1 MTFGQLIKRNR
12 GNIFLEKSYIKC
24 DGDATPRS
32 KTERISDQEYYVLQ
46 FVFTVCQ
53 VEVFWNTLKLSCR
66 PLAFTSSKAFLKN
79 KKRSGT
85 SLPAS
90 FFAWFLKKNK
100 SCYILLPDQISWS
113 GCLYLW
119 DIWQYVHCNCLLT
132 WLWINFEIHLTFLI
146 KPLFLYGQKLKTF
159 KRTKRALKMR

>member
-1 MTFGQLIKRNR
+1 MTNISRIDNQAMKFGQLIKLNR
-12 GNIFLEKSYIKC
+12 VNIFLEKPYTKC

-32 KTERISDQEYYVLQ
+32 KTEHISDQEYYVLQ

-53 VEVFWNTLKLSCR
+53 VEVYWNTLKLSCR

-90 FFAWFLKKNK
+90 FFAWFLKKN
-100 SCYILLPDQISWS
+100 I
-113 GCLYLW
+113 YLV
-119 DIWQYVHCNCLLT
+119 IFYY
-132 WLWINFEIHLTFLI
+132 LI
-146 KPLFLYGQKLKTF
+146 KFHYLVAFIYEIF
-159 KRTKRALKMR
+159 DNMYIVIVY

>member
-1 MTFGQLIKRNR
+1 MTNISRIDNQAMTFGQLIKRNR

-32 KTERISDQEYYVLQ
+32 KTEHISDQEYYVLQ
-46 FVFTVCQ
+46 FAFTVCQ

-90 FFAWFLKKNK
+90 FFAWFLKKN
-100 SCYILLPDQISWS
+100 I
-113 GCLYLW
+113 YLV
-119 DIWQYVHCNCLLT
+119 IFYY
-132 WLWINFEIHLTFLI
+132 LI
-146 KPLFLYGQKLKTF
+146 KFHDLVVFIYEIF
-159 KRTKRALKMR
+159 DNMCIVIVY